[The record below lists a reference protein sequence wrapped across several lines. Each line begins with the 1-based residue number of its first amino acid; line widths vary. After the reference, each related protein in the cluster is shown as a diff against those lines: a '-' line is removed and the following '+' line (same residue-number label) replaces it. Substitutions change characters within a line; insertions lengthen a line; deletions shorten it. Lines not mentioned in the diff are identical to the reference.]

1 MKAGLDTLVLRLT
14 NRCNLTCAYCY
25 AEGCAAG
32 EDLPPEL
39 ATEAVARACPPGG
52 WLHVQFTGG
61 EPLLRWD
68 TARRVLDF
76 GQATGRQLYASL
88 QTNGTL
94 LTPELCREIRERQVA
109 VGVSLDGVALE
120 NGARVFSDGAPSFPA
135 VVRGLQTLAEAG
147 MTVNLTAVVTAVNAK
162 HLDRLLDFGLWCGN
176 IYGVGLDLIRPQGRG
191 TSSKLSPS
199 PQALEEGLNRLL
211 ARHDQLAA
219 LGHPVRLKE
228 LERLRLLLRTSR
240 KRTCYCNAQ
249 TGRSLAVT
257 PDGRLWPCSALA
269 GAEGCLLGRLD
280 MEEDLPE
287 QPCPGLELAGRCVRC
302 PAAGLCGGG
311 CPASRLATPSPL
323 DCRMHR
329 KMLEHACR
337 LEGKIELWNTWE
349 TAFPDREEAN
359 HEEELQ

>member
-32 EDLPPEL
+32 EDLPQNL
-39 ATEAVARACPPGG
+39 AAEAVARACPPGG
-52 WLHVQFTGG
+52 RLHVQFTGG

-76 GQATGRQLYASL
+76 GQATGRKLYASL

-94 LTPELCREIRERQVA
+94 LAPKLCREIRARGGA
-109 VGVSLDGVALE
+109 VGVSLDGVAGE
-120 NGARVFSDGAPSFPA
+120 NAARFFPGGAPSFPA
-135 VVRGLQTLAEAG
+135 VVRGLQMLAEAG

-176 IYGVGLDLIRPQGRG
+176 VYGVGLDLIRPQGRG
-191 TSSKLSPS
+191 TSSRLSPS

-211 ARHDQLAA
+211 ARHDELAA

-228 LERLRLLLRTSR
+228 LERLRLLLRTGR

-269 GAEGCLLGRLD
+269 GAERCLLGQVG
-280 MEEDLPE
+280 MEGDFPE
-287 QPCPGLELAGRCVRC
+287 QPCPGLELADRCVRC

-311 CPASRLATPSPL
+311 CPASRVNVFSPL
-323 DCRMHR
+323 DCQMHR
-329 KMLEHACR
+329 RMLEHACR
-337 LEGKIELWNTWE
+337 LEGKLELWNTWKS
-349 TAFPDREEAN
+349 TFPDREEAN

>member
-32 EDLPPEL
+32 ADLPLEL
-39 ATEAVARACPPGG
+39 ATEAVARACPPGRR
-52 WLHVQFTGG
+52 LHVQFTGG

-94 LTPELCREIRERQVA
+94 LTPELCREIRARGVA
-109 VGVSLDGVALE
+109 VGVSLDGVAGE
-120 NGARVFSDGAPSFPA
+120 NAARFFPGGAPSFPA

-147 MTVNLTAVVTAVNAK
+147 MTVNLTAVVTAVNAG

-176 IYGVGLDLIRPQGRG
+176 VYGVGLDLIRPQGRG
-191 TSSKLSPS
+191 TSSRLSPS

-211 ARHDQLAA
+211 ARHDKLAD
-219 LGHPVRLKE
+219 LGYPVRLKE
-228 LERLRLLLRTSR
+228 LERLRLLLRTGR

-269 GAEGCLLGRLD
+269 GVERCLLGQVG
-280 MEEDLPE
+280 MEGDFPE
-287 QPCPGLELAGRCVRC
+287 KPCPGLELPDRCVRC

-311 CPASRLATPSPL
+311 CPASRVNVFSSL
-323 DCRMHR
+323 DCQMHR

-337 LEGKIELWNTWE
+337 LEGKMELWNTWE
-349 TAFPDREEAN
+349 ATFPDREEAN